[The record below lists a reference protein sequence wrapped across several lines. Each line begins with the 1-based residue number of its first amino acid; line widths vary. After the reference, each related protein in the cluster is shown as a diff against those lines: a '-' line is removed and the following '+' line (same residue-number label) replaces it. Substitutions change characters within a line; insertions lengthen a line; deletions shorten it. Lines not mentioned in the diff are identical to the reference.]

1 LKNLIREADFRRAL
15 ALQRYKEDY
24 MARMPDFLSNMLTKD
39 TNLADDSPEF
49 RQKYQEMQKNNLV
62 KAANSAMNI
71 VDDRIRQSKMQR
83 MQADMQELDRITPIP
98 VPLSGPDE
106 RFFDETAPDVSTPMS
121 PNIPGPT
128 DFDVASPDRTVI
140 PPPDPAMTTAMDQPA
155 DPGMSEVAEINRIS
169 QETGIPVQ
177 QVAAMTLLV
186 RDINNLEKEGA
197 LPPIGSQMPPPP
209 APMPTPLSGPV
220 SAPPAPM
227 MGASGTQPSPPLP
240 PPVV

>member
-1 LKNLIREADFRRAL
+1 
-15 ALQRYKEDY
+15 
-24 MARMPDFLSNMLTKD
+24 
-39 TNLADDSPEF
+39 
-49 RQKYQEMQKNNLV
+49 
-62 KAANSAMNI
+62 
-71 VDDRIRQSKMQR
+71 
-83 MQADMQELDRITPIP
+83 
-98 VPLSGPDE
+98 
-106 RFFDETAPDVSTPMS
+106 
-121 PNIPGPT
+121 
-128 DFDVASPDRTVI
+128 
-140 PPPDPAMTTAMDQPA
+140 MTTAMDQPA

-177 QVAAMTLLV
+177 QVAAMTLLG